1 MDPCHSLNQ
10 FDTGEDD
17 DESCRVQHIVSE
29 LAPHNELDGDG
40 VPDHEAAM
48 DEFEVHEPG
57 YEYVGSGSGRAS
69 DEELLLLQNGH
80 HQGRRDPDIDT
91 DDVDDGAVDTPR
103 REAPPQAKEARARSS
118 KMAKSRLRGKFRLS
132 HTWRRDIRR
141 QQQKLKGAPED
152 PVPLH
157 RESAIPEPVEL
168 EGIIVLDDD
177 YAGEDLD
184 MWLAQHKSDNEPLK
198 AVPFIKAP
206 TSPKV
211 AELEAESDTSSEEE
225 DLRPL
230 KKAKYTP
237 DRRTSKHVLTQTA
250 GGETKSNNAGRS
262 SPPPGQ
268 PLSDKE
274 DSSESESHFDQKA
287 IQPPEAPE
295 TSDDDD
301 FVPLPATPFNPQSP
315 QPVTLDSSPFTP
327 PQPSSM
333 STPKSLR
340 NPLTPKT
347 GYALRSARHVP
358 LYTPATGLRTITSSH
373 ITSSPSTP
381 FPKMAR
387 FYKPVIEQ
395 FHDKMLL
402 DDDQYQEML
411 DEAEDGMKKN
421 KKVRCFVFSHTL
433 FFS

>member
-1 MDPCHSLNQ
+1 MDPCHSSNQ
-10 FDTGEDD
+10 FDTEEDD
-17 DESCRVQHIVSE
+17 DETRQLQHLMESTGVLEVMSE
-29 LAPHNELDGDG
+29 LAQHNELGLDLDNGDDI
-40 VPDHEAAM
+40 PDHEAAM

-57 YEYVGSGSGRAS
+57 YEYVRSDSGRES

-206 TSPKV
+206 TSRKLLSWRLKV
-211 AELEAESDTSSEEE
+211 TP
-225 DLRPL
+225 RV
-230 KKAKYTP
+230 KK
-237 DRRTSKHVLTQTA
+237 
-250 GGETKSNNAGRS
+250 
-262 SPPPGQ
+262 
-268 PLSDKE
+268 
-274 DSSESESHFDQKA
+274 
-287 IQPPEAPE
+287 
-295 TSDDDD
+295 
-301 FVPLPATPFNPQSP
+301 
-315 QPVTLDSSPFTP
+315 
-327 PQPSSM
+327 
-333 STPKSLR
+333 
-340 NPLTPKT
+340 KT
-347 GYALRSARHVP
+347 FAL
-358 LYTPATGLRTITSSH
+358 
-373 ITSSPSTP
+373 
-381 FPKMAR
+381 
-387 FYKPVIEQ
+387 
-395 FHDKMLL
+395 
-402 DDDQYQEML
+402 
-411 DEAEDGMKKN
+411 
-421 KKVRCFVFSHTL
+421 
-433 FFS
+433 